1 MLPIQTILHATD
13 FSPESGYAFQLACAL
28 ARDSGARLLAV
39 HTYQP
44 HPVSGIDP
52 VPSEMVDGLRKQL
65 AQVCPSEATIPVEY
79 HLRRGV
85 PAEEIMRL
93 ARESHCDL
101 IVMGTHRRS
110 NWGRLLLGSVAEAV
124 VRQALCPVLTIKA
137 PVVEIATTPAPHSP
151 EVARV

>member
-1 MLPIQTILHATD
+1 MAWG
-13 FSPESGYAFQLACAL
+13 S
-28 ARDSGARLLAV
+28 R
-39 HTYQP
+39 
-44 HPVSGIDP
+44 
-52 VPSEMVDGLRKQL
+52 L
-65 AQVCPSEATIPVEY
+65 AQVCPSEPTIPVEY

-101 IVMGTHRRS
+101 IVMGTHHRS

-137 PVVEIATTPAPHSP
+137 PVVESRHHASAALSRSCPCLVRTNLRGCDWYERTSKI
-151 EVARV
+151 